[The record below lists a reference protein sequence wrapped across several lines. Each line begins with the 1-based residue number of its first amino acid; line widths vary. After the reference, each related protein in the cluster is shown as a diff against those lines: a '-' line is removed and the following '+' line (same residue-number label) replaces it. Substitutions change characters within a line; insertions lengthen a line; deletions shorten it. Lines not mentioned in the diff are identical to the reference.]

1 MQTRPSVSDPSLQ
14 GISWVY
20 YIRRDGLVKIGTT
33 TRLAQRMNALRPDD
47 ILAIE
52 PGDRVT
58 ETNRHKKFRREWL
71 GRNHPDG
78 TEWFR
83 PSARLL
89 RHTARL
95 TRKYPVPLLDAVVI
109 LRKVTDVERGVSSK
123 TPATSTAPLPVVR
136 PESNVR
142 ISHGGLLP
150 EWWPIAVVVYA
161 ILCGALY
168 TVIGPYVLPFFSITL
183 IILFFLHGAT
193 ITRTYRTKM
202 KKGG

>member
-14 GISWVY
+14 DVPWVY

-52 PGDRVT
+52 PGDRIT

-71 GRNHPDG
+71 GKDHPGG

-89 RHTARL
+89 RHTSRLARQ
-95 TRKYPVPLLDAVVI
+95 YPVPMLDAAVV
-109 LRKVTDVERGVSSK
+109 LRKVMDVQTRVRAESPVGQ
-123 TPATSTAPLPVVR
+123 TAPLPVIR
-136 PESNVR
+136 AESQ

-150 EWWPIAVVVYA
+150 EWWPVAVIVYA
-161 ILCGALY
+161 IFCGALY
-168 TVIGPYVLPFFSITL
+168 LAIGPYVLPFFAVTL
-183 IILFFLHGAT
+183 IVLFFLHGAK
-193 ITRTYRTKM
+193 ITRTYRAKSQ
-202 KKGG
+202 KGG